1 MSNLQKVMGRE
12 YAFMGAETT
21 MMIITVT
28 ESPTVRLID
37 PDAELEFD
45 PDEVYD
51 GPSKSQIKREV
62 EALQALGEELV
73 KLPDA
78 QFKRIELPDNLR
90 AAVADCRKIT
100 QNGALRRQ
108 KQYIGKLMRSID
120 PEPIQTQLDVFNG
133 VSVAENA
140 KLHQA
145 EKWRDK
151 LIADNEALTL
161 FLNSYPDT
169 DATHLRQLIRNA
181 RDEAARSKPPKA
193 FREIF
198 RVIREVM
205 QEK

>member
-1 MSNLQKVMGRE
+1 M
-12 YAFMGAETT
+12 T
-21 MMIITVT
+21 IITAT

-37 PDAELEFD
+37 PDAELAFD

-51 GPSKSQIKREV
+51 GPSKSQIKRDA
-62 EALQALGEELV
+62 EALKDIGALLV
-73 KLPDA
+73 KLPAA
-78 QFKRIELPDNLR
+78 QFKRIELPEELR
-90 AAVADCRKIT
+90 EAVAACRKIT

-120 PEPIQTQLDVFNG
+120 PAPIQAQLDVFNG
-133 VSVAENA
+133 VSAAENA
-140 KLHQA
+140 KQHQA
-145 EKWRDK
+145 EIWRDK

-161 FLNSYPDT
+161 FLNAHPET

-198 RVIREVM
+198 RVVREVM
-205 QEK
+205 QASSI

>member
-1 MSNLQKVMGRE
+1 M
-12 YAFMGAETT
+12 T
-21 MMIITVT
+21 IITAT
-28 ESPTVRLID
+28 ESPAVRLID

-45 PDEVYD
+45 PDDVYD
-51 GPSKSQIKREV
+51 GPSKSQRKRDV
-62 EALQALGEELV
+62 EALQDLGTLLV
-73 KLPDA
+73 KLPEG
-78 QFKRIELPDNLR
+78 QFKRIELPDQLR
-90 AAVADCRKIT
+90 EAVAACRKIT

-120 PEPIQTQLDVFNG
+120 PAPIQAQIDAFNG
-133 VSVAENA
+133 ASAAENA

-161 FLNSYPDT
+161 FLNAYPDT
-169 DATHLRQLIRNA
+169 DATHLRQIIRNA
-181 RDEAARSKPPKA
+181 REEAKLNKPPKS

-205 QEK
+205 QAKDS

>member
-1 MSNLQKVMGRE
+1 
-12 YAFMGAETT
+12 
-21 MMIITVT
+21 
-28 ESPTVRLID
+28 VRLID

-51 GPSKSQIKREV
+51 GPSKSHKKREV
-62 EALQALGEELV
+62 EALQALGEPLV

-78 QFKRIELPDNLR
+78 QFRRIELPEDLR

-108 KQYIGKLMRSID
+108 KQYIGKLMRAVD
-120 PEPIQTQLDVFNG
+120 PAPIQAQIDVFNG
-133 VSVAENA
+133 VSATENA

-145 EKWRDK
+145 EKWREK
-151 LIADNEALTL
+151 LIADNGALTL
-161 FLNSYPDT
+161 FLDKYPDA

-181 RDEAARSKPPKA
+181 RDEAARGKPPKA

-205 QEK
+205 QAT

>member
-1 MSNLQKVMGRE
+1 M
-12 YAFMGAETT
+12 A
-21 MMIITVT
+21 IITAT

-51 GPSKSQIKREV
+51 GPSKSQQKREV
-62 EALQALGEELV
+62 EALQALGEILV

-78 QFKRIELPDNLR
+78 QFKRIELPDELR
-90 AAVADCRKIT
+90 TAVAACRKIT

-108 KQYIGKLMRSID
+108 KQYIGKLMRGID
-120 PEPIQTQLDVFNG
+120 PAPIQAQLDVFNG
-133 VSVAENA
+133 VSAAENA
-140 KLHQA
+140 RLHQA

-161 FLNSYPDT
+161 FLNQHPDA

-198 RVIREVM
+198 KAIREAM
-205 QEK
+205 QEND

>member
-1 MSNLQKVMGRE
+1 
-12 YAFMGAETT
+12 
-21 MMIITVT
+21 
-28 ESPTVRLID
+28 VRLID

-51 GPSKSQIKREV
+51 GPSKSHKKREV
-62 EALQALGEELV
+62 EALQALGETLV

-78 QFKRIELPDNLR
+78 QFRRIELPEDLR
-90 AAVADCRKIT
+90 AAVADCRKLT

-108 KQYIGKLMRSID
+108 KQYIGKLMRAVD
-120 PEPIQTQLDVFNG
+120 PAPIQAQIDVFNG
-133 VSVAENA
+133 VSATENA

-145 EKWRDK
+145 EKWREK
-151 LIADNEALTL
+151 LIADNGALTL
-161 FLNSYPDT
+161 FLDKYPDA

-181 RDEAARSKPPKA
+181 RDEAARGKPPKA

-205 QEK
+205 QAT

>member
-1 MSNLQKVMGRE
+1 M
-12 YAFMGAETT
+12 A
-21 MMIITVT
+21 IITAT

-51 GPSKSQIKREV
+51 GPSKSQQKREV
-62 EALQALGEELV
+62 EALQELGEILV
-73 KLPDA
+73 KLPAA
-78 QFKRIELPDNLR
+78 QFKRIELPENLR
-90 AAVADCRKIT
+90 QAVADCRKIT

-108 KQYIGKLMRSID
+108 KQYIGKLMRGLD
-120 PEPIQTQLDVFNG
+120 AAPIQAQLDVFNG
-133 VSVAENA
+133 VSAAENA
-140 KLHQA
+140 KFHQA

-161 FLNSYPDT
+161 FLNAHPDT

-181 RDEAARSKPPKA
+181 RDEAARGKPPKA

-198 RVIREVM
+198 RAIREVM
-205 QEK
+205 EKN

>member
-1 MSNLQKVMGRE
+1 M
-12 YAFMGAETT
+12 T
-21 MMIITVT
+21 IITAT
-28 ESPTVRLID
+28 ERPAVRLID

-45 PDEVYD
+45 PDEVYE
-51 GPSKSQIKREV
+51 GPSKSQKKREV
-62 EALQALGEELV
+62 EALQDLGAQLV

-78 QFKRIELPDNLR
+78 QFKRIELPEELR
-90 AAVADCRKIT
+90 EAVAACRKIT
-100 QNGALRRQ
+100 QNSALRRQ
-108 KQYIGKLMRSID
+108 RQYIGKLMRSVD
-120 PEPIQTQLDVFNG
+120 PAPIQAQLDVFNG
-133 VSVAENA
+133 VSAAENA

-145 EKWRDK
+145 EKWREK

-181 RDEAARSKPPKA
+181 RDETARSKPPKA

>member
-1 MSNLQKVMGRE
+1 M
-12 YAFMGAETT
+12 A
-21 MMIITVT
+21 IITAT

-45 PDEVYD
+45 PDDVYD
-51 GPSKSQIKREV
+51 GPSKSHKKREV
-62 EALQALGEELV
+62 EALQALGEILV

-78 QFKRIELPDNLR
+78 QFKRIELPEDLR

-108 KQYIGKLMRSID
+108 KQYIGKLMRGID
-120 PEPIQTQLDVFNG
+120 PEPIRQQLDVFNG
-133 VSVAENA
+133 ASAAENA

-145 EKWRDK
+145 EKWREK

-161 FLNSYPDT
+161 FLNAYPDT

-181 RDEAARSKPPKA
+181 RDDAARNKPPKA

-198 RVIREVM
+198 RVIREAM

>member
-1 MSNLQKVMGRE
+1 M
-12 YAFMGAETT
+12 T
-21 MMIITVT
+21 IITAT
-28 ESPTVRLID
+28 ERPAVRLID

-45 PDEVYD
+45 PDDVYD
-51 GPSKSQIKREV
+51 GPSKSQKKRDV
-62 EALQALGEELV
+62 EALQDMGALLV
-73 KLPDA
+73 ELPDA
-78 QFKRIELPDNLR
+78 QFKRIELPEELR
-90 AAVADCRKIT
+90 EAVAACRKIT

-108 KQYIGKLMRSID
+108 KQFIGKLMRSVD
-120 PEPIQTQLDVFNG
+120 PAPIQAQLDAFSG
-133 VSVAENA
+133 ASAAETA

-161 FLNSYPDT
+161 FLNTYSDT

-198 RVIREVM
+198 RVIREAM

>member
-1 MSNLQKVMGRE
+1 ME
-12 YAFMGAETT
+12 
-21 MMIITVT
+21 IITAT

-51 GPSKSQIKREV
+51 GPSKSQKKREV
-62 EALQALGEELV
+62 EALQDIGDLLV
-73 KLPDA
+73 KLPA
-78 QFKRIELPDNLR
+78 GQFKRIELPDNLR
-90 AAVADCRKIT
+90 IAVADCRKIT

-108 KQYIGKLMRSID
+108 KQYIGKLMRGID
-120 PEPIQTQLDVFNG
+120 PAPIQAQLDVFNG
-133 VSVAENA
+133 VSDAENA

-151 LIADNEALTL
+151 LIADNESLTL
-161 FLNSYPDT
+161 FLNKYPT
-169 DATHLRQLIRNA
+169 VDATPLRQLIRNA

-205 QEK
+205 NASD

>member
-1 MSNLQKVMGRE
+1 M
-12 YAFMGAETT
+12 T
-21 MMIITVT
+21 IITAT
-28 ESPTVRLID
+28 ERPAVRLID

-45 PDEVYD
+45 PDDVYD
-51 GPSKSQIKREV
+51 GPSKSQKKRDV
-62 EALQALGEELV
+62 EALQDMGALLV
-73 KLPDA
+73 ELPDA
-78 QFKRIELPDNLR
+78 QFKRIELPEELR
-90 AAVADCRKIT
+90 EAVAACRKIT

-108 KQYIGKLMRSID
+108 KQFIGKLMRSVD
-120 PEPIQTQLDVFNG
+120 PAPIQAQLDAFSG
-133 VSVAENA
+133 ASAAETA

-161 FLNSYPDT
+161 FLNTYPDT

-193 FREIF
+193 YREIF
-198 RVIREVM
+198 RVIREAM

>member
-1 MSNLQKVMGRE
+1 VGEKGRGRLRYVE
-12 YAFMGAETT
+12 IFAGLETT
-21 MMIITVT
+21 MTIITAT
-28 ESPTVRLID
+28 ESPTVRLVD

-51 GPSKSQIKREV
+51 GPSKSQQKREV
-62 EALQALGEELV
+62 EALQALGEILV

-78 QFKRIELPDNLR
+78 QFKRIELPEALR
-90 AAVADCRKIT
+90 TAVADCRKIT

-120 PEPIQTQLDVFNG
+120 PAPIQAQLDIFNG
-133 VSVAENA
+133 VSATENA

-145 EKWRDK
+145 EKWRDR

-161 FLNSYPDT
+161 FLNQHPDA

-198 RVIREVM
+198 KVIREVM
-205 QEK
+205 